1 MQIVLITFLS
11 FYVITVCLGFL
22 NYCVYSC
29 RHWSLQNWQC
39 GMSKGHQGAAFT
51 MIFFVLLNSSFQGLS
66 ASSTSCSQVTQEMS
80 VDSQSEHY
88 FVRNTYMNRTMY
100 LIFFHFLVLYEN
112 SACGNVYIFLIRPF
126 KIRFTWISLF
136 HLLYVLVLW

>member
-1 MQIVLITFLS
+1 MQIGLITFLS
-11 FYVITVCLGFL
+11 FHIITVCLGFL

-29 RHWSLQNWQC
+29 RHWSLQIWQC
-39 GMSKGHQGAAFT
+39 GVSKGHQGAAIT
-51 MIFFVLLNSSFQGLS
+51 MIFFVLLNSTFQGLS

-100 LIFFHFLVLYEN
+100 LITLHFFVLHEN
-112 SACGNVYIFLIRPF
+112 SAYGNVYVFLNRAF
-126 KIRFTWISLF
+126 KIRFT
-136 HLLYVLVLW
+136 